1 MKNIFFAFLLAML
14 SIGANAQFS
23 KATLQAS
30 GLTCSMCSKAVKEA
44 LEKVSFVEKVMVNIK
59 TQEYSLTFKEGAAI
73 DFDALSFA
81 VEDAGF
87 SIAKLKV
94 ATELNNVK
102 AAKDQHVQI
111 GGNYFHFLNGDGQ
124 VLNGSASFI
133 LVDKSFVT
141 EKDFK
146 KYSSQTKMECVK
158 TGKAESCC
166 KQSDAPAD
174 ARVYHV
180 II

>member
-1 MKNIFFAFLLAML
+1 MKKYVIVAML
-14 SIGANAQFS
+14 LFAGAASQAQFS

-44 LEKVSFVEKVMVNIK
+44 LEKVPFIEKVVVNIK
-59 TQEYSLTFKEGAAI
+59 TQEYMLTFKSGMAA
-73 DFDALSFA
+73 DFDGLSTA

-87 SIAKLKV
+87 SIAQLKV
-94 ATELNNVK
+94 TTELNDVK
-102 AAKDQHVQI
+102 AEKDNHVKI
-111 GGNYFHFLNGDGQ
+111 GDKYFHFLNGKGQ
-124 VLNGSASFI
+124 TLNGATTFTI
-133 LVDKSFVT
+133 VDKSFVT

-146 KYSSQTKMECVK
+146 KYSAASKMACVK
-158 TGKAESCC
+158 SGKAEDCC
-166 KQSDAPAD
+166 KQDDVAED

>member
-1 MKNIFFAFLLAML
+1 MKSTIFSLVLMML
-14 SIGANAQFS
+14 VGAANAQFS

-44 LEKVSFVEKVMVNIK
+44 LEKVPFIEKVMVNIK
-59 TQEYSLTFKEGAAI
+59 TQEYSLTFKGDVSP
-73 DFDALSFA
+73 DFDALSAA

-94 ATELNNVK
+94 VTEVNNVI
-102 AAKDQHVQI
+102 AGKDNHVKI
-111 GGNYFHFLNGDGQ
+111 GDKYFHFMNGKGET
-124 VLNGSASFI
+124 LSGATTFTI
-133 LVDKSFVT
+133 VDKSFVT
-141 EKDFK
+141 EKEFK
-146 KYSSQTKMECVK
+146 KYSGASKMACVK
-158 TGKAESCC
+158 TGKAEDCC
-166 KQSDAPAD
+166 KQANVSED